1 MAPFIAMPAQMNAF
15 LARLGWI
22 LLLACVCTVV
32 RAQPVAGKEYLVL
45 DPPRAVKSDQVEVL
59 EFFYYGCPVCYE
71 AQPYIARWQLAAG
84 PSIELKRVPAVT
96 DAWMSFARIYYALE
110 TTGLLPRLHWPV
122 YDNHHFDGKRLN
134 EEKNLLDWLDS
145 NGVDGAR
152 FKQAYESYEVTQ
164 KVNEA
169 RKMLDTYNVKGVPSL
184 VVDGHYVTSA
194 SLAGGVPQMMQVLE
208 YLVARARDERN
219 KK

>member
-1 MAPFIAMPAQMNAF
+1 MNAF
-15 LARLGWI
+15 LARLAC
-22 LLLACVCTVV
+22 LFLLACATTLAS
-32 RAQPVAGKEYLVL
+32 AQPVAGKQYLVL
-45 DPPRAVKSDQVEVL
+45 EPQRAVKSDRVEVL

-71 AQPYIARWQLAAG
+71 AQPHMARWQLAAG
-84 PSIELKRVPAVT
+84 PSVDLKRVPAVT
-96 DAWMSFARIYYALE
+96 DAWTSFARVYYALE

-134 EEKNLLDWLDS
+134 EEKNLLDWLNA
-145 NGVDGAR
+145 NGVDSGR

-164 KVNEA
+164 KVNDA
-169 RKMLDTYNVKGVPSL
+169 RKMLETYNVKGVPSL

-194 SLAGGVPQMMQVLE
+194 SLAGGVPQMMEVLE
-208 YLVARARDERN
+208 FLVARAQDERN

>member
-1 MAPFIAMPAQMNAF
+1 MNAF

-22 LLLACVCTVV
+22 LVFACACTIA
-32 RAQPVAGKEYLVL
+32 RAEPVAGKEYIVL
-45 DPPRAVKSDQVEVL
+45 DPPRAVNSDRVEVL

-71 AQPYIARWQLAAG
+71 AQPHIARYQLAMG
-84 PSIELKRVPAVT
+84 PSLDWKRVPAVT
-96 DAWMSFARIYYALE
+96 DAWMSFARIYYALDAN
-110 TTGLLPRLHWPV
+110 GLLPRLHWPV

-134 EEKNLLDWLDS
+134 EEKNLLDWLNA
-145 NGVDGAR
+145 NGVDAAR
-152 FKQAYESYEVTQ
+152 FKQSYESYEITQ
-164 KVNEA
+164 KVSEA
-169 RKMLDTYNVKGVPSL
+169 RKMLETYNVKGVPSL

-194 SLAGGVPQMMQVLE
+194 ALAGGVPQMMEVLE

>member
-1 MAPFIAMPAQMNAF
+1 MNAF
-15 LARLGWI
+15 FARLGCFF
-22 LLLACVCTVV
+22 LLACACALAG
-32 RAQPVAGKEYLVL
+32 AQPVAGKEYLVL
-45 DPPRAVKSDQVEVL
+45 DPPRSVKGDRVEVL

-71 AQPYIARWQLAAG
+71 AQPHIARWQLASG
-84 PSIELKRVPAVT
+84 PSVDLKRVPAVS
-96 DAWMSFARIYYALE
+96 DAWMSFARVYYALE
-110 TTGLLPRLHWPV
+110 TTGLLPRMHWPI

-134 EEKNLLDWLDS
+134 EEKNLLDWLNS
-145 NGVDGAR
+145 NGVDAAR

-208 YLVARARDERN
+208 YLVARARDERS

>member
-1 MAPFIAMPAQMNAF
+1 VTG
-15 LARLGWI
+15 R
-22 LLLACVCTVV
+22 
-32 RAQPVAGKEYLVL
+32 
-45 DPPRAVKSDQVEVL
+45 
-59 EFFYYGCPVCYE
+59 
-71 AQPYIARWQLAAG
+71 
-84 PSIELKRVPAVT
+84 RVY
-96 DAWMSFARIYYALE
+96 RRE

-184 VVDGHYVTSA
+184 VVDGRLSPVIQDESDEARKTAAPAMSFGCPIRPSGVCASTCLRISLSAIPAECVPSVSTMPEARTSSMDA
-194 SLAGGVPQMMQVLE
+194 A
-208 YLVARARDERN
+208 YRHAAARDSGSARLAS
-219 KK
+219 

>member
-1 MAPFIAMPAQMNAF
+1 LAPFIAMPAQMNAF
-15 LARLGWI
+15 LARLGSI
-22 LLLACVCTVV
+22 LLLACVCTLV

-96 DAWMSFARIYYALE
+96 DAWMSFARTYYALE

-122 YDNHHFDGKRLN
+122 YDNHHFD
-134 EEKNLLDWLDS
+134 
-145 NGVDGAR
+145 
-152 FKQAYESYEVTQ
+152 
-164 KVNEA
+164 EA
-169 RKMLDTYNVKGVPSL
+169 RKMLDTYSVKGVPSL

>member
-1 MAPFIAMPAQMNAF
+1 MNAF
-15 LARLGWI
+15 LARLGC
-22 LLLACVCTVV
+22 LFLLACASTIV
-32 RAQPVAGKEYLVL
+32 RAQPAAGKEYLVL
-45 DPPRAVKSDQVEVL
+45 DPPRAVKSDRVEVL

-71 AQPYIARWQLAAG
+71 AQPHIARWQLAAG
-84 PSIELKRVPAVT
+84 PSVELKRVPAVSQ
-96 DAWMSFARIYYALE
+96 AWMTFARVYYALE

-134 EEKNLLDWLDS
+134 EEKNLLDWLNA

-152 FKQAYESYEVTQ
+152 FKQAYESHEVTQ

-169 RKMLDTYNVKGVPSL
+169 QKMLDTYNVKGVPSL

>member
-1 MAPFIAMPAQMNAF
+1 MNAF
-15 LARLGWI
+15 LARLGCL
-22 LLLACVCTVV
+22 LLLACVCTFAG
-32 RAQPVAGKEYLVL
+32 AQPVAGKEYLVL
-45 DPPRAVKSDQVEVL
+45 DPPRTVKSDRVEVL

-71 AQPYIARWQLAAG
+71 AQPHIARWQLAAG
-84 PSIELKRVPAVT
+84 PSIELKRVPAVSQ
-96 DAWMSFARIYYALE
+96 AWMTFARVYYALE
-110 TTGLLPRLHWPV
+110 TTGLLPRMHWPV

-134 EEKNLLDWLDS
+134 EEKNLLDWLNA
-145 NGVDGAR
+145 NGVDAAR

-169 RKMLDTYNVKGVPSL
+169 QKMLDTYNVKGVPSL

>member
-1 MAPFIAMPAQMNAF
+1 MNAF
-15 LARLGWI
+15 LARLGCFF
-22 LLLACVCTVV
+22 LLACACTFAG
-32 RAQPVAGKEYLVL
+32 AQPVAGKEYLVL
-45 DPPRAVKSDQVEVL
+45 DPPRAVKGDRVEVL

-71 AQPYIARWQLAAG
+71 AQPHIARWQLAAG
-84 PSIELKRVPAVT
+84 PSIELKRVPAVSQ
-96 DAWMSFARIYYALE
+96 AWMTFARVYYALE

-134 EEKNLLDWLDS
+134 EEKNLLDWLNA

-152 FKQAYESYEVTQ
+152 FKQAYESHEVTQ
-164 KVNEA
+164 KVTEA
-169 RKMLDTYNVKGVPSL
+169 QKMLDTYNVKGVPSL